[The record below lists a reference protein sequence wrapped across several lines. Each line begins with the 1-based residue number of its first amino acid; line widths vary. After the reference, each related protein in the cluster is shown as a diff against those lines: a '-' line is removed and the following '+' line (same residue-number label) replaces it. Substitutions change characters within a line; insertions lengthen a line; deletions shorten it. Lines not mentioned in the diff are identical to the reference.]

1 MSVSKDKRNYW
12 YAKLDEVLHLWYQ
25 NAGQGYY
32 NLVMNELC
40 VLARKETRKELLL
53 IKLLLQLEQ
62 LLFRVSLTV
71 FSLKRDRLSPK
82 QKCIKIEYH
91 WSFRNLSTLLNQCFE
106 VNGTF

>member
-40 VLARKETRKELLL
+40 VLARKKTRTRLGLKCQTSAFLLTNAKIL
-53 IKLLLQLEQ
+53 YL
-62 LLFRVSLTV
+62 V
-71 FSLKRDRLSPK
+71 FS
-82 QKCIKIEYH
+82 
-91 WSFRNLSTLLNQCFE
+91 T
-106 VNGTF
+106 